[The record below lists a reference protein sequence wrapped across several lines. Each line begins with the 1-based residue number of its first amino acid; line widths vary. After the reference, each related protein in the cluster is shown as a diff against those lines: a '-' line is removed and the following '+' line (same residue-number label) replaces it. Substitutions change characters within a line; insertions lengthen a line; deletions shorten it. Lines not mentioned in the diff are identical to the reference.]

1 MHTATSN
8 LVVLTA
14 EIIDNKITGT
24 AIDGDIKVLFAVA
37 ASEVNQRLFVPE
49 ANLVVTGKIRL
60 GREICTIGIWITS
73 VIAIVSVPVAA
84 EVEAPAEIDGVAA
97 DDAPAEIEVPATAT
111 KQKRASSRTSKK
123 AKAKATAELAHA

>member
-1 MHTATSN
+1 MRTATSN
-8 LVVLTA
+8 LVVLEA
-14 EIIDNKITGT
+14 EIVDNKILGT

-73 VIAIVSVPVAA
+73 VIAVVSLPD
-84 EVEAPAEIDGVAA
+84 P
-97 DDAPAEIEVPATAT
+97 TAT
-111 KQKRASSRTSKK
+111 KQKRTSSRAKK
-123 AKAKATAELAHA
+123 VKSARELATV

>member
-1 MHTATSN
+1 MRTANSN
-8 LVVLTA
+8 LIVLEA
-14 EIIDNKITGT
+14 EIVDAKILGT

-49 ANLVVTGKIRL
+49 ANIVVTGKFRL

-73 VIAIVSVPVAA
+73 VIAVVSLPNPVTAEVEAPVEMAVAA
-84 EVEAPAEIDGVAA
+84 EVE
-97 DDAPAEIEVPATAT
+97 VPALAT

-123 AKAKATAELAHA
+123 AKAVGELAPV